1 MCDLLVDFLIY
12 RFSRYDQTHLLLGT
26 TSKCIHYLHHTLVR
40 PDLSQKD
47 KHKIGCIK
55 SKMSTR
61 GTRTDLVLVRT
72 DIMPV
77 GYYIYSIPF
86 EAAPTCFDDL
96 FR

>member
-12 RFSRYDQTHLLLGT
+12 RLSRNDQTRLLLGL
-26 TSKCIHYLHHTLVR
+26 TSKCIHQLHHTLVR

-47 KHKIGCIK
+47 KYKIGCVK

-61 GTRTDLVLVRT
+61 GSRIDFVLVRT

-77 GYYIYSIPF
+77 GYYIYRIPF
-86 EAAPTCFDDL
+86 AAVPTCFDDL